1 MTSQYFQ
8 DCEGWL
14 EVPDLLVRPATAS
27 FARLYR
33 CRPTEDP
40 ARKDKDELNTVLVLI
55 LRLNMMIN
63 VLHSGL
69 RDMEYGNEN

>member
-1 MTSQYFQ
+1 MTAQYFQ

-14 EVPDLLVRPATAS
+14 EVPGLSVHPATAS

-40 ARKDKDELNTVLVLI
+40 ARKDRDELNTVLVLK
-55 LRLNMMIN
+55 LRLQ
-63 VLHSGL
+63 LGL
-69 RDMEYGNEN
+69 T